1 MKTEMMNVVV
11 HELRNPVSSIMGFS
25 DILLNDKTVT
35 ETESQEFMT
44 HIMSSSQKL
53 NALINRFLDISRL
66 ESRRIE
72 YPKKLIDCAACVR
85 EVAKSQQP
93 QLLHKSLTA
102 EIDIAEDVPEIFV
115 VPDLFREAV
124 LNLLSNA
131 VKYGEP
137 GRTIDL
143 KLIRTENELV
153 FSITDHGY
161 GIPPEAQ
168 EKLFTKFYRV
178 QNPKSIKE
186 IGTGLGLAYVKEI
199 AEYHHGSIT
208 LESNAE
214 IGSRFTL
221 SLPIITHEPAA
232 AS

>member
-1 MKTEMMNVVV
+1 
-11 HELRNPVSSIMGFS
+11 
-25 DILLNDKTVT
+25 KTVT
-35 ETESQEFMT
+35 DTESQEFMT
-44 HIMSSSQKL
+44 HIMNSSQKL
-53 NALINRFLDISRL
+53 NGLINRFLDISRL

-72 YPKKLIDCAACVR
+72 YPKRLTDCAACVR

-93 QLLHKSLTA
+93 QLAHKSLTV
-102 EIDIAEDVPEIFV
+102 EIDIAQDIPEIVV
-115 VPDLFREAV
+115 VPDLYREAV

-131 VKYGEP
+131 IKYGDP
-137 GRTIDL
+137 HRTIVL
-143 KLIRTENELV
+143 KLFRTDHDIV

-161 GIPPEAQ
+161 GIPPAAQ
-168 EKLFTKFYRV
+168 EKLFSKFYRV
-178 QNPKSIKE
+178 PNTKSIKE

-221 SLPIITHEPAA
+221 SIPIVTEEPALT
-232 AS
+232 S